1 VSLGSTR
8 RAFLGLLAWEEEV
21 WRRWKRGFKEIDLA
35 RDSDDD
41 DVALFAFAFE
51 NGDTI
56 ALAHMTTR

>member
-1 VSLGSTR
+1 M
-8 RAFLGLLAWEEEV
+8 V
-21 WRRWKRGFKEIDLA
+21 WWRWKRGCKEIDLE

-41 DVALFAFAFE
+41 DVALFALFAFAFE